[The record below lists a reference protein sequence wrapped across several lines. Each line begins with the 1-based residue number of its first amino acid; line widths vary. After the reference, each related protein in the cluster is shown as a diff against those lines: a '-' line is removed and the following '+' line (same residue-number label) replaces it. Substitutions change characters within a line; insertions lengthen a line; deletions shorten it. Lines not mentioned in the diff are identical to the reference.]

1 MKILKFNIAQKKFQ
15 IILWRGFFIVI
26 ILTTVF
32 NFIWLVP
39 ALENIRSRVFAHQ
52 EEILE
57 RVSVE
62 FERLLADKIA
72 NTMDEAEVLPFTKNI
87 IASGSFDSAQEDVFN
102 FLKKHNDVVEYAIID
117 FSGNEIAKISN
128 GQMAK
133 KEELNNVYYQEYFK
147 VAREKNDVYMEALDY
162 GNWAIP
168 FIIASKRVSS
178 NEGFYGVVKLTF
190 DAQKHIGGF
199 SDYLKEED
207 NEQVYMVRRDGTII
221 DHYIHS
227 NIGLNISDY
236 DFVKKSFE
244 ALSEGDIKEHE
255 HYSWSYYNTEGMK
268 SQAMADLIDP
278 FDFLIIFEESYK
290 EAWGAWQRILILSLV
305 GLTFSTLLL
314 IFLVKNTISMIY
326 NSDELSKK
334 QKQTAT
340 IVANLTSGLIQF
352 DKDFR
357 IRLINP
363 KAQELL
369 GVDKNDI
376 LGKIVSSDLLKS
388 KDSEKFESLV
398 QVMYPSLAKEVKKIT
413 TKDGQPKMI
422 EMTIQKPFE
431 TDLQVVTIPLLD
443 DEKNTVGFLKVLRD
457 ISREK
462 AISRTKSE
470 FISVA
475 AHQLRTPLSAI
486 KWVFKMLIDG
496 DVGDITKEQK
506 EFLQK
511 GYDSNERIIQLV
523 GDMLSVARIEEGRFG
538 YEFYYVDLIA
548 IIKKTIKS
556 FEIKAEERQINIKL
570 EVPEE
575 VIQPLK
581 MDPAKVELVL
591 QNLIDNAIK
600 YTAKGGNVIIKV
612 RSIDRYVEIS
622 VSDTGVGVPKEQMGR
637 LFSKFF
643 RGTNVIK
650 MQTEGTGLG
659 LFITKNI
666 IRRHGGEIWFET
678 EEGKGTTFLFTLPKE
693 ASLIPE
699 HEIVNSDAISL

>member
-1 MKILKFNIAQKKFQ
+1 MNILGLNLAQKKFQ
-15 IILWRGFFIVI
+15 IILWRGFFVVI

-32 NFIWLVP
+32 NFIWLIP

-52 EEILE
+52 AEILE

-72 NTMDEAEVLPFTKNI
+72 NTMDEVEVLPSTKNI
-87 IASGSFDSAQEDVFN
+87 ITRGNFDPIQEDIFS
-102 FLKKHNDVVEYAIID
+102 FLRKRNDVIEYTVID

-128 GQMAK
+128 GQTVK

-147 VAREKNDVYMEALDY
+147 AVQEKNDVYMEALDY
-162 GNWAIP
+162 GNGAAP

-178 NEGFYGVVKLTF
+178 DEGFYGVVKLTF

-207 NEQVYMVRRDGTII
+207 NEQVYMVRRDGTIM
-221 DHYIHS
+221 DHYVHS
-227 NIGLNISDY
+227 NIGLNVSDY
-236 DFVKKSFE
+236 DFVKKSFTT
-244 ALSEGDIKEHE
+244 LSGRDIKEHE
-255 HYSWSYYNTEGMK
+255 HYSWSYYNTEGVK
-268 SQAMADLIDP
+268 SQAMADLMDP
-278 FDFLIIFEESYK
+278 FDFLIIFEESYSD
-290 EAWGAWQRILILSLV
+290 AWGAWQRILILSLV

-326 NSDELSKK
+326 NADELSKK

-369 GVDKNDI
+369 GVDQKDI
-376 LGKIVSSDLLKS
+376 LGKVVSSNLLKS
-388 KDSEKFESLV
+388 KDKEKFESLV

-413 TKDGQPKMI
+413 TKEGQPKMI

-431 TDLQVVTIPLLD
+431 ADLQVITIPLLN
-443 DEKNTVGFLKVLRD
+443 DEKNTIGFLKVLRD

-462 AISRTKSE
+462 AISKTKSE

-486 KWVFKMLIDG
+486 KWVFKMLLDG

-538 YEFYYVDLIA
+538 YEFYYVDLIE
-548 IIKKTIKS
+548 IIKKTIKI

-570 EVPEE
+570 EVPKDA
-575 VIQPLK
+575 IQPLK
-581 MDPAKVELVL
+581 MDPAKIELVL

-600 YTAKGGNVIIKV
+600 YTAKDGDVTIRVKP
-612 RSIDRYVEIS
+612 IDRYVEIS
-622 VSDTGVGVPKEQMGR
+622 VSDTGVGVPKEQVSR

-643 RGTNVIK
+643 RGSNVIK
-650 MQTEGTGLG
+650 IQTEGTGLG

-666 IRRHGGEIWFET
+666 IKRHGGEIWVET
-678 EEGKGTTFLFTLPKE
+678 EEGKGTTFYFTLPKE
-693 ASLIPE
+693 AELIPE
-699 HEIVNSDAISL
+699 HEIVNTDAISL